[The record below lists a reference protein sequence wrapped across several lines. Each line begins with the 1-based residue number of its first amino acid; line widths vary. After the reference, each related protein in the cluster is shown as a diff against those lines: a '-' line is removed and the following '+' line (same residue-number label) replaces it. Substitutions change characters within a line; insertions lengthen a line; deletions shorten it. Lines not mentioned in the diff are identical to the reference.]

1 MRRATTPGDGGG
13 VTGPTAGTRP
23 HPSATRTDAP
33 PARPDASM
41 SLLNSLWAE
50 PLEGDY
56 ALATPAHPGSR
67 PARVSRS
74 GVVLLVAGLLGV
86 VLAGAVASLRA
97 PTATLQASRARLVEQ
112 ITERTAEADDLAAGN
127 DALSSEIG
135 GLQTAALSTQDPAL
149 LARLQRAEAASGAVA
164 VHGPGIVLVLTDAT
178 QDPQHPDPESLVQDV
193 DLQIAAN
200 GLWAAGAEAVAING
214 QRLTSL
220 SAIRVVGQA
229 ILVNLVPLT
238 SPYTIEAV
246 GDPAVLQVNY
256 ARGTASQHAALLS
269 SHYGVGVQLR
279 ASQDLTLAGAGATT
293 LREASVAGAPGVTSS
308 SSTAKEDQ
316 S

>member
-1 MRRATTPGDGGG
+1 
-13 VTGPTAGTRP
+13 
-23 HPSATRTDAP
+23 
-33 PARPDASM
+33 M

-56 ALATPAHPGSR
+56 ALATPAQPGSR

-86 VLAGAVASLRA
+86 VLAGAVVSLRA
-97 PTATLQASRARLVEQ
+97 PTAALQSSRARLVEQ
-112 ITERTAEADDLAAGN
+112 ITQRTAEADALATDN
-127 DALSSEIG
+127 DALGAEIG
-135 GLQTAALSTQDPAL
+135 ALQTAALSSQDPSL
-149 LARLQRAEAASGAVA
+149 LARLQRAEAASGAAA
-164 VHGPGIVLVLTDAT
+164 VHGPGLVLVLTDAP
-178 QDPQHPDPESLVQDV
+178 QDPQRPDPESLVQDV

-200 GLWAAGAEAVAING
+200 GLWSAGAEAVAING

-238 SPYTIEAV
+238 SPYTVEAI
-246 GDPAVLQVNY
+246 GDPAALQVGF
-256 ARGTASQHAALLS
+256 ARSSASQHTALLS
-269 SHYGVGVQLR
+269 SHYGIGVQLK
-279 ASQDLTLAGAGATT
+279 ASDDLTLAGAGATT
-293 LREASVAGAPGVTSS
+293 LREATAVEVPGVTSS
-308 SSTAKEDQ
+308 SPTAEEDQ

>member
-1 MRRATTPGDGGG
+1 M
-13 VTGPTAGTRP
+13 TGPTSGARPHAAGTR
-23 HPSATRTDAP
+23 TDG
-33 PARPDASM
+33 PASRPDVRPDTRPDASM

-56 ALATPAHPGSR
+56 ALATPAQPGNR

-112 ITERTAEADDLAAGN
+112 ITERTAEADALATGN
-127 DALSSEIG
+127 DALSAEIG

-149 LARLQRAEAASGAVA
+149 LARLQRAEVASGAVA
-164 VHGPGIVLVLTDAT
+164 VQGPGIVVVLTDAT

-200 GLWAAGAEAVAING
+200 GLWAAGAEAIAING

-256 ARGTASQHAALLS
+256 ARGTAAQHAALLA
-269 SHYGVGVQLR
+269 SHYGIGVQLR
-279 ASQDLTLAGAGATT
+279 ASQELTLAGAGATT
-293 LREASVAGAPGVTSS
+293 LREASVAGTPGVTSS
-308 SSTAKEDQ
+308 SPTAKEDQ

>member
-1 MRRATTPGDGGG
+1 MRHLPAAGDERGS
-13 VTGPTAGTRP
+13 TA
-23 HPSATRTDAP
+23 

-41 SLLNSLWAE
+41 SLLTTLWAE

-56 ALATPAHPGSR
+56 ALATPAQPASR

-97 PTATLQASRARLVEQ
+97 PTAALQASRARLVEQ
-112 ITERTAEADDLAAGN
+112 ITDRTTEADTLASGN
-127 DALSSEIG
+127 DRLSAEIGALQTTALSS
-135 GLQTAALSTQDPAL
+135 QDPAL
-149 LARLQRAEAASGAVA
+149 LARLRRAEVASGAAA
-164 VHGPGIVLVLTDAT
+164 VSGPGLVLVLTDAP
-178 QDPQHPDPESLVQDV
+178 QDPQHPDPETLVQDV

-238 SPYTIEAV
+238 SPYTVEAI
-246 GDPAVLQVNY
+246 GDPASLQVGF
-256 ARGTASQHAALLS
+256 ARGSASQHTALLS
-269 SHYGVGVQLR
+269 SHYGIGVQLR
-279 ASQDLTLAGAGATT
+279 SAEKLSLPGVGTAT
-293 LREASVAGAPGVTSS
+293 LREASVAGATGVASS
-308 SSTAKEDQ
+308 SGSDEEDQ